1 MSCYLVQED
10 LGSGCQPLH
19 PGGRRTGFILLEFCE
34 EPPTPGELPWQCGD
48 RRLYNERIRRHP
60 PSEDEMMLISVI
72 LSES

>member
-1 MSCYLVQED
+1 MSCYLVQEED
-10 LGSGCQPLH
+10 GVSRFILEDES
-19 PGGRRTGFILLEFCE
+19 GFILLEFCE
-34 EPPTPGELPWQCGD
+34 EPPTPGELVGMGD